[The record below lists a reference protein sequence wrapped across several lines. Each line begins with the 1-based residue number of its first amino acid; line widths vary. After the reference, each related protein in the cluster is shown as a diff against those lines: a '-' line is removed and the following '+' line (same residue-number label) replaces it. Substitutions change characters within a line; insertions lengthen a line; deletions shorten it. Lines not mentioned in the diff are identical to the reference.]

1 MVLLWRRWKA
11 YTGIHTINGKQ
22 YYFDRYGW
30 LYKNG
35 IIRDNDKTYYCDEEG
50 IATDVTGGG
59 WVQKDGNWLYIKDGV
74 FSDKLCR
81 KNW

>member
-1 MVLLWRRWKA
+1 MV
-11 YTGIHTINGKQ
+11 
-22 YYFDRYGW
+22 W